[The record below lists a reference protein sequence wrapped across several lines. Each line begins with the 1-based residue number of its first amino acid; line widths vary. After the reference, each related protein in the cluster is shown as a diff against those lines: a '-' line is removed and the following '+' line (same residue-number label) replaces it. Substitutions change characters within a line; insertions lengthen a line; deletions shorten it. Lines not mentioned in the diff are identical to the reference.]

1 MKFRPGFSA
10 AVLAAT
16 LSSPL
21 MAQRLVTLPGT
32 ERTSVTSRAT
42 GIEYRI
48 DVALPP
54 GYATSGQRYPVF
66 YMLDGN
72 LEFALA
78 VQTHRMVAIDGSV
91 PELIIV
97 GIGYPE
103 DDPAV
108 YTPAYAANR
117 TRDYTPTVLSDD
129 PGGGQAPAFM
139 AFVKDQLVPT
149 IDSLYRTDPTDRAL
163 GGHSLGGLF
172 TTYVLLHEPTI
183 FRRYW
188 IASPSLWWD
197 RQVAFTYLTSA
208 GARTVRPAGRAFL
221 SVGALESDVMVLP
234 MQRMAAA
241 LTSRFPDLK
250 VESQV
255 YPNERHGSVVSGA
268 MSRAFR
274 VLYARP
280 TVPIAPADARAYVG
294 SWAGV
299 VDTFSIALRETRL
312 VVSGRVPGFTFSN
325 RMLAHAR
332 DELFDESFNVAYL
345 AERDSSGRV
354 VRFKRKGLGSDSL
367 FQRVR

>member
-1 MKFRPGFSA
+1 MTLRTGFSA

-16 LSSPL
+16 LTSPL
-21 MAQRLVTLPGT
+21 TAQRPVTLPGT
-32 ERTSVTSRAT
+32 ERISVTNAAT
-42 GIEYRI
+42 GVEYRI

-66 YMLDGN
+66 YVLDGN

-78 VQTHRMVAIDGSV
+78 MQAHRMIAIDGSV

-97 GIGYPE
+97 GVGYPE

-108 YTPAYAANR
+108 YTPAYATNR
-117 TRDYTPTVLSDD
+117 TRDYTPNAADD
-129 PGGGQAPAFM
+129 PVGGKAPAFL
-139 AFVKDQLVPT
+139 AFLKDQLVPT
-149 IDSLYRTDPTDRAL
+149 IDSLFRTDPTDRGL

-172 TTYVLLHEPTI
+172 TTYVLLHDPTI

-197 RQVAFTYLTSA
+197 RQIAFTYLTTAA
-208 GARTVRPAGRAFL
+208 GRTVRPAGRAFL
-221 SVGALESDVMVLP
+221 SVGALESDVMVST

-255 YPNERHGSVVSGA
+255 YPDELHLSVVSGA
-268 MSRAFR
+268 ISRAFR
-274 VLYARP
+274 VLYGRP

-299 VDTFSIALRETRL
+299 SDTFSIALRQTRL
-312 VVSGRVPGFTFSN
+312 IVSGRIPGFSFSN
-325 RMLAHAR
+325 RMLAHGR
-332 DELFDESFNVAYL
+332 DELFDESFNVPYL

-354 VRFKRKGLGSDSL
+354 VRFKRVGLGSDSL
-367 FQRVR
+367 FHRVR